1 MGDCLRVYN
10 VADVVSFIEAFRKTA
25 EQYYPDIEED
35 ITRIRSHAYGEKSKL
50 TKSFIGYNAN
60 ALYLYCS
67 GDQKRIAKFSK
78 DVLKEKFL
86 GFPQADIELPHELY
100 DKFSKMAPLFIV
112 QVIPDCNIPKEM
124 NIYKEKTGK
133 KTIKVTKKLLGA
145 MKIMGVILYT
155 PLIKWYLDHGFRLR
169 AVHKM
174 VEYEPGKTF
183 SWFPEEVA
191 NTRREAHKDPLKKQ
205 LGDVGKLKGN
215 SFYEKMIEDFGR
227 HKSTKFT
234 RRERTVDK
242 ALRSQFFNDLE
253 GIGGAYVIK
262 EFKRT
267 VMIKRHYQCGI
278 AVYQPA
284 KL

>member
-1 MGDCLRVYN
+1 
-10 VADVVSFIEAFRKTA
+10 
-25 EQYYPDIEED
+25 
-35 ITRIRSHAYGEKSKL
+35 
-50 TKSFIGYNAN
+50 
-60 ALYLYCS
+60 
-67 GDQKRIAKFSK
+67 
-78 DVLKEKFL
+78 
-86 GFPQADIELPHELY
+86 
-100 DKFSKMAPLFIV
+100 
-112 QVIPDCNIPKEM
+112 
-124 NIYKEKTGK
+124 
-133 KTIKVTKKLLGA
+133 
-145 MKIMGVILYT
+145 MGVILYT

-174 VEYEPGKTF
+174 VECEPGKTF
-183 SWFPEEVA
+183 SGFPEEVA
-191 NTRREAHKDPLKKQ
+191 NTRRETHKDPLKKQ
-205 LGDVGKLKGN
+205 LGNVGKLKGN

-267 VMIKRHYQCGI
+267 VMVKRHQCGI